1 MIHKFTVNNND
12 PYFGAVTLSN
22 PEDSR
27 KGCCTTAP
35 TFTYACTGCNELKS
49 EIRALKNKLAID
61 SIESARIGDHL
72 RSQLANL
79 KKELTQVEK
88 MHAAQAQTIIEKNAQ
103 LVEANKNSLEFP
115 KRMVDQFGRTFPEYH
130 ELVKQQDSTIR
141 RLDTELV
148 AATKSLADLKTR
160 NLDPE
165 PHKLKA
171 AILTMQKQIDELKVA
186 LENEQKDHDNDN
198 GTWIARYEYDLGKK
212 NNEIT
217 TLKHENTNIKNH
229 YCCECDSKLV
239 PRNEETERLREEV
252 RIRQVKIEDQ
262 NRIIGGKQEDIN
274 KLKIALNTA
283 KAKQVLELK
292 PAKKVMKE
300 YEDKIRRLIDVANS
314 KDSIIAGL
322 QDSLRIG
329 KKQIW

>member
-61 SIESARIGDHL
+61 SIESTRIGDHL
-72 RSQLANL
+72 RSQLATA
-79 KKELTQVEK
+79 KKELSQVET

-103 LVEANKNSLEFP
+103 LVEASKNSLEFP

-130 ELVKQQDSTIR
+130 ELVKQQDSAIR
-141 RLDTELV
+141 RLDAQVIILER
-148 AATKSLADLKTR
+148 DLGDIKKR

-171 AILTMQKQIDELKVA
+171 AILTMQKQIDELKTA

-217 TLKHENTNIKNH
+217 TLKYENTNIKNH

-239 PRNEETERLREEV
+239 PQNEETERLREEV

-262 NRIIGGKQEDIN
+262 NRIIGRKQEEIN
-274 KLKIALNTA
+274 ELTISFNKA

-292 PAKKVMKE
+292 PATEIVRE

-322 QDSLRIG
+322 QDSLRAG
-329 KKQIW
+329 KKQLW